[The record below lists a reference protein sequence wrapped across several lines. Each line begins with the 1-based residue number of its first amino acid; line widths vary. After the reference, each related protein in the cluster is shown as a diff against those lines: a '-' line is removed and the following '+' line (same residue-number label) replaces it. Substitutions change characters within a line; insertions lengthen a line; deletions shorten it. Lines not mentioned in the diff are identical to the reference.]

1 MFFINPVLIK
11 ILIYMQNNNIFYYFE
26 KKNIYFKNKFN
37 IININ
42 DSYYYM
48 TIWFNY
54 LLIFIFFG
62 LDIVIKCTNYDSI
75 FTYLIL
81 TFFTIILLIKVY
93 FLLHFYINFKLPKNR
108 NKFMFFFVFL
118 IDFLLNLYLLV
129 YTFCG
134 ILLINDLI

>member
-62 LDIVIKCTNYDSI
+62 LDIVIKCTNYDFI

-81 TFFTIILLIKVY
+81 TFFY
-93 FLLHFYINFKLPKNR
+93 YNSFN
-108 NKFMFFFVFL
+108 
-118 IDFLLNLYLLV
+118 
-129 YTFCG
+129 
-134 ILLINDLI
+134 